1 MEVKA
6 MKLLRLSATAILSLL
21 LGIAAPALAQETPEH
36 QEQKPE
42 RPEDR
47 AQKDRVQKDRAQR
60 DERGQK
66 KEEQGVEQNR
76 VVQSKDAKREAK
88 PARIPEERFRASYGR
103 QHVFHV
109 NRVTVVEG
117 TPRFVFG
124 GYTFVLVEPWPAVWS
139 YSDDC
144 YIDYVDDEYF
154 LFDLAHPGVRIAIT
168 VVL

>member
-1 MEVKA
+1 
-6 MKLLRLSATAILSLL
+6 MKLLRLISTAILSLL
-21 LGIAAPALAQETPEH
+21 LGVAVPALAQEAPER

-47 AQKDRVQKDRAQR
+47 VQKDQAQKG
-60 DERGQK
+60 EHGQK
-66 KEEQGVEQNR
+66 KEEQRVEQNR
-76 VVQSKDAKREAK
+76 NVQSKDAKREGK

-117 TPRFVFG
+117 TPRFVYG

-139 YSDDC
+139 YNDDC
-144 YIDYVDDEYF
+144 YIDYVDGEYF
-154 LFDLAHPGVRIAIT
+154 LFDLLHPGVRIAIT
-168 VVL
+168 VFL